1 MRDMLADRLGSC
13 PIAAPWSWWNGIYR
27 SADVYSM
34 ENSWTKHMKAA
45 IRKDISCC
53 GDVPRVTV
61 LFVAGHCATTAN
73 LTLPPSNLASFVH
86 LNLTCNVVSIQQG
99 SVLDVFERAVMAFSR
114 PSDPE
119 HETGDQQ
126 VRLLTSLTQQQLS
139 NVASQQPAQTTQWLG
154 IMMLCS
160 GR

>member
-1 MRDMLADRLGSC
+1 MPYRSAVVWMG
-13 PIAAPWSWWNGIYR
+13 NGIYR

-34 ENSWTKHMKAA
+34 ENSCTKCMNQE
-45 IRKDISCC
+45 RRVLLSCRTAC
-53 GDVPRVTV
+53 R
-61 LFVAGHCATTAN
+61 VAGHCATTAN

-126 VRLLTSLTQQQLS
+126 VRWFTSLTQQATP
-139 NVASQQPAQTTQWLG
+139 NVALQ
-154 IMMLCS
+154 
-160 GR
+160 